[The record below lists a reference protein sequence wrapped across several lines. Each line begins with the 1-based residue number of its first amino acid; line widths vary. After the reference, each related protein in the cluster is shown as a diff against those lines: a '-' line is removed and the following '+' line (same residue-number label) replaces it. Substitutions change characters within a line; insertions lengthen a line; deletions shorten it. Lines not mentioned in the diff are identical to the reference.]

1 MSKQS
6 AQTENAELSPS
17 GLLLSIEP
25 LQGSDPSETL
35 KLSAD
40 DTDGSDTLSDAD
52 GTDKT
57 DSDTTGGT
65 DTEGNDGTYGAT
77 PDTDGTDG
85 ESTDADGTDSTVDAD
100 SVDA

>member
-25 LQGSDPSETL
+25 LQGSEPSKTL

-40 DTDGSDTLSDAD
+40 DTDASDDTATDTDETDETDEADGD
-52 GTDKT
+52 GTD
-57 DSDTTGGT
+57 GT
-65 DTEGNDGTYGAT
+65 DGDGTDGGGGDG
-77 PDTDGTDG
+77 DTDGTD
-85 ESTDADGTDSTVDAD
+85 ATVDAD
-100 SVDA
+100 TVDA

>member
-25 LQGSDPSETL
+25 LEGSEPSETL

-52 GTDKT
+52 GTDKG
-57 DSDTTGGT
+57 DSDGT
-65 DTEGNDGTYGAT
+65 DGTDGDGTDGAT
-77 PDTDGTDG
+77 GPDTDGTDG

-100 SVDA
+100 SLDA